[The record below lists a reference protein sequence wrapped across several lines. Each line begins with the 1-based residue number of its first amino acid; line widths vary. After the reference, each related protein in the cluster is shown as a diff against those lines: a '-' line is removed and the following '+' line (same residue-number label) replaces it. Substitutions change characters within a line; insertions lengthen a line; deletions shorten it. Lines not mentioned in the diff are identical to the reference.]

1 MDVID
6 QKTDQELIESLI
18 PELAKAS
25 NELKCAERD
34 LAKIRSR
41 LGFLTMIANRLKERS
56 DEDHRTS
63 PQTPTH

>member
-1 MDVID
+1 MEIID
-6 QKTDQELIESLI
+6 QQSDQALIESLI

-34 LAKIRSR
+34 LAKVKSR
-41 LGFLTMIANRLKERS
+41 LGFLTLIANRLKERS

-63 PQTPTH
+63 P